1 MRSLLKKPSPT
12 QAMARLIAL
21 LLISTFTAHAFNP
34 ILSRVEPRG
43 AQRGTEV
50 KITLIGERLFEPT
63 ELLLYH
69 PGITVKSL
77 TKGKDDKRAEAV
89 LAIAPDCALGEHPMR
104 LRCKSGISYMR
115 TFWVGQYPTV
125 MEKYETVNERRRDL
139 NNTFNTP
146 QDVPLNSTVQGVADR
161 EDADYYR
168 VSCKKGQRLS
178 VEVEAMRLGRVMFD
192 PYISILDSKRFEL
205 AVNDDS
211 PLLKRDCAA
220 SIIVPEDGTYTIL
233 IRESSYEGN
242 SASQYR
248 LHIGTFP
255 RPRSIFPPAA
265 KPGTEVEFTFFGD
278 PSGPLKQKLKV
289 PNTPFPAYVT
299 SGNESS
305 PSGNPVHVSTI
316 DFLNESAP
324 NQTYKQALPLK
335 DPPAAPFAFHGI
347 VSEPGQIDYFRFKAK
362 KGERLI
368 FQVLARSLRSPLD
381 SVISIRQATD
391 NKYIGGNDDR
401 TGGTPDSRYEFQAPA
416 DGEYVVN
423 IQDQLKRGG
432 PDFTYRIEM
441 QKRIPSLSLT
451 LPKADRIDTQKH
463 KMIEVPRGNRLAI
476 VPNIL
481 RANLGCDANFLAPQ
495 LPGGVSMISHTAPR
509 SISSFPV
516 LFEARPDA
524 PIAGG
529 LYQFS
534 IEDPKTKTRGPF
546 TERISHLY
554 VNNQGDYQV
563 TDTEKISIA
572 VIEEAPFHLELF
584 VPPVPLVRNGTT
596 NLKITAKRAE
606 GFDKKIRVVLPWK
619 PPGVGSP
626 VSVDIPAGKSE
637 AVITLN
643 ANGDAPVAKWPL
655 LVTGEAITDRGVVRV
670 SSQFSSL
677 EVAEP
682 FVRFSLAM
690 AATNPGKDTQVVA
703 NIEQL
708 EAFPGEARVILHA
721 LPHGVT
727 SLEQK
732 ITATTP
738 ELTFPLSVNN
748 EARKG
753 KHANLFC
760 QVIISKDGHP
770 ISHNVGHGGILR
782 IDPPPPAPK
791 KPAKQT
797 PVVQKNEKQAAPTK
811 KPLSRLEQLRQS
823 AQK

>member
-1 MRSLLKKPSPT
+1 
-12 QAMARLIAL
+12 MARLILL
-21 LLISTFTAHAFNP
+21 LLIGTLTATAFNP
-34 ILSRVEPRG
+34 SLSRIEPRG
-43 AQRGTEV
+43 GQRGTEV
-50 KITLIGERLFEPT
+50 KITLLGDRLFEPA
-63 ELLLYH
+63 ELLVYH

-77 TKGKDDKRAEAV
+77 TKGKDPKSAQAV

-115 TFWVGQYPTV
+115 TFWVGQFPTV

-139 NNTFNTP
+139 NNTFATP

-168 VSCKKGQRLS
+168 VQCKKGQRLS

-192 PYISILDSKRFEL
+192 PYIAILDPKRFEL

-220 SIIVPEDGTYTIL
+220 SITIPEDGAYTIL

-265 KPGTEVEFTFFGD
+265 KPGSEVDFTFFGD
-278 PSGPLKQKLKV
+278 PGGPLKRRIKV
-289 PNTPFPAYVT
+289 PDAPFPAYVT
-299 SGNESS
+299 DGDLSS

-316 DFLNESAP
+316 DFLNESGP
-324 NQTYKQALPLK
+324 NQSYKQAIPLK
-335 DPPAAPFAFHGI
+335 DPPSAPFAFHGI
-347 VSEPGQIDYFRFKAK
+347 ISEANQTDYFRFRAK

-381 SVISIRQATD
+381 SVITIRQAAD
-391 NKYIGGNDDR
+391 NKYVGGNDDR
-401 TGGTPDSRYEFQAPA
+401 TGGIPDSRYEFQVPA

-423 IQDQLKRGG
+423 IRDQLKRGG

-441 QKRIPSLSLT
+441 QKRTPGLSVT

-463 KMIEVPRGNRLAI
+463 KMIEIPRGNRLAI
-476 VPNIL
+476 IPNIA
-481 RANLGCDANFLAPQ
+481 RANLGCDVNFLAPK
-495 LPGGVSMISHTAPR
+495 LPDGVSVTSHTAPR

-516 LFEARPDA
+516 LFEAKPDA
-524 PIAGG
+524 PIEGG
-529 LYQFS
+529 LYHFS
-534 IEDPKTKTRGPF
+534 IEDPKTKTKGPF

-554 VNNQGDYQV
+554 VNNQGDYQI
-563 TDTEKISIA
+563 TDTEKIAIA
-572 VIEEAPFHLELF
+572 VIEEAPFHLDLF
-584 VPPVPLVRNGTT
+584 IPPVPLVRNGTT
-596 NLKITAKRAE
+596 NLKITARRSE
-606 GFDKKIRVVLPWK
+606 GFDKKIRIVLPWK
-619 PPGVGSP
+619 PPGVGAP
-626 VSVDIPAGKSE
+626 VSVEIPAGKNE
-637 AVITLN
+637 AILTLN
-643 ANGDAPVAKWPL
+643 ANGEAPVAKWPL
-655 LVTGEAITDRGVVRV
+655 LVTGESVTDRGTVRV
-670 SSQFSSL
+670 SSPFSTL

-690 AATNPGKDTQVVA
+690 AATNPGKNTQVIA

-708 EAFPGEARVILHA
+708 EEFPGEARVILQA

-727 SLEQK
+727 SAEQK
-732 ITATTP
+732 ITAKTP
-738 ELTFPLSVNN
+738 ELTFPLTVNN

-760 QVIISKDGHP
+760 QVIITKDGHP

-791 KPAKQT
+791 KPAKET
-797 PVVQKNEKQAAPTK
+797 PVAQKTEAPAAPTK

-823 AQK
+823 AKK